1 MRANRNVVIA
11 GRGVGEDFPPFIIAE
26 MSGNHNRSLERALE
40 IVDAAAASGAH
51 ALKLQTYTADTMT
64 LDLDEREFYISD
76 PQSLWKGTSLYQL
89 YQLAHTPWEWHKP
102 IFDRCREKG
111 MICFS
116 TPFDDTAVDFLEGLD
131 VPCYKIASFENADL
145 PLIRKVAATGKPVI
159 LSTGMASV
167 AELDETVRA
176 ARQVGCKDLILLKC
190 TSTYPASPEHSN
202 ILTIPHLRELF
213 GCQVGLS
220 DHTMGVGV
228 SVASVAL
235 GATVIEKHFTLRR
248 ADCGV
253 DAAFSLEPDEMRNL
267 VEETERAWQA
277 VGTVSYGPTAQ
288 EMKSLVFR
296 RSLYVVCDMKA
307 GDVFSPDNV
316 RSIRPGYG
324 LAPKFIGEV
333 LGRSAA
339 VDLKRGTAL
348 RWEHLAGCCEAGNQT
363 TQS

>member
-1 MRANRNVVIA
+1 
-11 GRGVGEDFPPFIIAE
+11 
-26 MSGNHNRSLERALE
+26 
-40 IVDAAAASGAH
+40 
-51 ALKLQTYTADTMT
+51 MT
-64 LDLDEREFYISD
+64 LDLDEGEFHISD
-76 PQSLWKGTSLYQL
+76 PQSLWKDTSLYQL
-89 YQLAHTPWEWHKP
+89 YQLAHTPWEWHEP

-116 TPFDDTAVDFLEGLD
+116 TPFDDTAVDFLEDLD

-145 PLIRKVAATGKPVI
+145 PLIRKVAATGRPMI

-176 ARQVGCKDLILLKC
+176 ARQWGCKDLILLKC
-190 TSTYPASPEHSN
+190 TSTYPASPEHTN

-220 DHTMGVGV
+220 DHTLGVGV

-248 ADCGV
+248 ADGGV
-253 DAAFSLEPDEMRNL
+253 DAAFSLEPNEMRNL
-267 VEETERAWQA
+267 VEETERAWRA
-277 VGTVSYGPTAQ
+277 LGTVNYGPTVQ

-296 RSLYVVCDMKA
+296 RSLYVVRDMKA

-316 RSIRPGYG
+316 RSIRPGNG
-324 LAPKFIGEV
+324 LAPKFIDV
-333 LGRSAA
+333 VIGRSAA

-348 RWEHLAGCCEAGNQT
+348 QWAHLAG
-363 TQS
+363 